1 MWVIP
6 VDWITISFN
15 AEKKHDILSLLLESM
30 EWSRR
35 EDGDTAVLW
44 EDWWGDRTALIVV
57 EWFSDHWEEE
67 AFQVGPRRRKDAA
80 R

>member
-30 EWSRR
+30 ERSRGI
-35 EDGDTAVLW
+35 DGDAAVL
-44 EDWWGDRTALIVV
+44 
-57 EWFSDHWEEE
+57 
-67 AFQVGPRRRKDAA
+67 
-80 R
+80 